1 MALELRNI
9 RAGYGSGTIIDI
21 GGYAFERG
29 RITSIMGNNGSG
41 KSTLLKV
48 MDTQLSYEGS
58 VTVDGAEMTKMSH
71 TERAKMVAYLPQH
84 LSPVAMSVRML
95 VSHGRFP
102 YKSFG
107 HNLSKED
114 DRIID
119 EAMETVE
126 VAGLSHRQVSS
137 LSGGEM
143 SRAYIAMVIAQKS
156 RYILLDEPTSNLDI
170 EHQIRLME
178 ILKELTNKGIG
189 IIMASHDIPLAATY
203 SNEVVLIGSGRIIDS
218 GRPDEISKRDSLKRA
233 IGVGIERVTSSTP
246 LFGYQLIK

>member
-21 GGYAFERG
+21 GGYAFKRG

-178 ILKELTNKGIG
+178 ILEELAKRGCG
-189 IIMASHDIPLAATY
+189 IIMTSHDIPMALTY
-203 SNEVVLIGSGRIIDS
+203 SKEVLLIENGRIVDDGS
-218 GRPDEISKRDSLKRA
+218 PDEISKKESLKRVV
-233 IGVGIERVTSSTP
+233 GVGVERVANSRL
-246 LFGYQLIK
+246 LFDYNLIK